1 MLTTYEFFD
10 HAAGFYDEMI
20 QFTAALERRREQLAG
35 IMPSAKKMVA
45 DLGCGSGLDA
55 IAAALAGHTVTCFDL
70 SQNMLEQAKRNGE
83 ENGVHLKIVQ
93 SDMKHIN
100 ASFHNSF
107 DFIISTGNTLALMDK
122 ESVGSVL
129 RKMYSLLVA
138 GGTAVVQLLNFDKI
152 LKTKERIL
160 AITKHGDWQY
170 IRFYD
175 FHTNHIDFNILRFN
189 GALPNEREIIT
200 TKLYPHTRNELAYRA
215 ESAGFNSIKVFGG
228 LQMQE
233 YKPDKSNDICLVL
246 KKN

>member
-1 MLTTYEFFD
+1 MTTDEFFNQ
-10 HAAGFYDEMI
+10 AAGFYDEMI
-20 QFTAALERRREQLAG
+20 QFGTALERRREQLAN
-35 IMPSAKKMVA
+35 ILPSDKKKVA

-55 IAAALAGHTVTCFDL
+55 VAAALAGHSVTCFDL

-83 ENGVHLKIVQ
+83 ENGVTLKTVQ

-107 DFIISTGNTLALMDK
+107 DFIISTGNTLALMER
-122 ESVGSVL
+122 ESAGAVL
-129 RKMYSLLVA
+129 RKIYALLTH

-160 AITKHGDWQY
+160 AITKHGDRHY

-175 FHTNHIDFNILRFN
+175 FHTGHIDFNILRFN
-189 GALPNEREIIT
+189 GTTPSERELIT
-200 TKLYPHTRNELAYRA
+200 TKLYPHTHDDLIKRVEA
-215 ESAGFNSIKVFGG
+215 AGFNSVRVFGG

-233 YKPDKSNDICLVL
+233 YQPHQSNDMCLVL